1 MLPRMEYKIPIHP
14 MAGRDIEVI
23 LTHEHADMDALA
35 SLLGA
40 ALLYPSAVAVLPRE
54 MNRNVREFASLHRNH
69 LPFVP
74 ADELPRGVRLQR
86 VILVD
91 TRALNA
97 PRPLAPEC
105 AVTVIDHHNAP
116 PDEVIP
122 ANWQIMG
129 DPTGAN
135 ATLLVERIAAAH
147 MELTP
152 VHATLLALGI
162 HEDTGSL
169 TYGGTTHRDAAA
181 LAWLL
186 EPARGVNMDVVNQFL
201 HHPLGPGQRALLTRL
216 IDQSEFLN
224 IQGHTVVIAQAAAEK
239 LSEEI
244 SAVAARLRDYH
255 EPDAVFLI
263 VDMHEL
269 VQVVAR
275 SSTDEI
281 DVGAVARALG
291 GGGHPRAAASPVRG
305 RTSAAIRD
313 EIVHLLGE
321 QARAAV
327 TVRDIMSVGR
337 PQTLLPDMTINDAAL
352 LMRRYGYEGFPVV
365 AESPTPTG
373 GDALL
378 GVLTRREADRALTH
392 GLGGAA
398 VRRFMRAGPICVRPD
413 DAIPL
418 LRRTMID
425 SGWGQIPVVDHDGVI
440 IGIVTRTDLIKLW
453 DDSVPPDHRSREME
467 RRLTKSLSPLEH
479 SLLRLVGSEVHA
491 LQYTVYV
498 VGGFV
503 RDLLLGTESA
513 QFESLDLDI
522 VIEGDGIAFARH
534 MCSRYGGRVVPHKQ
548 FGTAKWMLND
558 PNAPPLLDMLGAV
571 LGQHVTQA
579 DLPAHL
585 DFVSARTEFYT
596 APTVLPTVESGSI
609 KLDLHRRDFTI
620 NTLALCLNP
629 DRWGQLL
636 DFYGGLAD
644 LRAGLIRALH
654 SLSFVDDPTRILR
667 AIRYEQRFGF
677 QIEARSLELLADAL
691 ELLGRVTPARIR
703 HEMERILQEADPERY
718 LQRLDDLGVLQQL
731 NPALH
736 MDAWRT
742 EAMQRLR
749 AAYRSPTHEP
759 LRTEPLERL
768 YWAVLA
774 WPLRNDE
781 NAALTE
787 RMGLRHATQ
796 RLVDS
801 VRRLHHA
808 RPQLADPTLH
818 PGDAVELLAHA
829 EPADLDLFGLLCDDA
844 QVQKVLKLYTTT
856 WRHLRPEMDG
866 HDLKALG
873 IPRGPIYRTL
883 LRALRAGRLEGTIS
897 SRAEEESLV
906 RSLWADH
913 VAANAAA
920 NAAANVAV
928 DAAKTETSI
937 DGNCT

>member
-1 MLPRMEYKIPIHP
+1 MPTSQL
-14 MAGRDIEVI
+14 EVI

-40 ALLYPSAVAVLPRE
+40 ALLYPGAIPVLPRQ

-74 ADELPRGVRLQR
+74 ADELPRGVRLQK
-86 VILVD
+86 VVLVD

-97 PRPLAPEC
+97 PRTLAVDCE
-105 AVTVIDHHNAP
+105 VTVIDHHASP
-116 PDEVIP
+116 PGEIVP
-122 ANWQIMG
+122 PNWQITSE
-129 DPTGAN
+129 PTGAN

-147 MELTP
+147 MEISP

-169 TYGGTTHRDAAA
+169 TYGGATHRDAAA

-186 EPARGVNMDVVNQFL
+186 EPERGVNMDVVNQFL
-201 HHPLGPGQRALLTRL
+201 HHPLGPGQRALLQQL
-216 IDQSEFLN
+216 IDQSEFVS
-224 IQGHTVVIAQAAAEK
+224 IQGHTVVIAQADASN
-239 LSEEI
+239 LGEEI

-263 VDMHEL
+263 VDMHEM

-275 SSTDEI
+275 STTDEI
-281 DVGAVARALG
+281 DVGAVARAFG
-291 GGGHPRAAASPVRG
+291 GGGHARAAAAPVRG
-305 RTSAAIRD
+305 QTPGEIRD
-313 EIVHLLGE
+313 EIVRLLTK

-337 PQTLLPDMTINDAAL
+337 PQTLLPNMTINDAAL
-352 LMRRYGYEGFPVV
+352 LMRRYGHEGFPVV
-365 AESPTPTG
+365 AEAPSPTG

-398 VRRFMRAGPICVRPD
+398 VHRFMRAGPICVRPD
-413 DAIPL
+413 DSIPL

-425 SGWGQIPVVDHDGVI
+425 SGWGQIPVVDDAGRI

-453 DDSVPPDHRSREME
+453 DESVPPDRRSREME
-467 RRLTKSLSPLEH
+467 RRLSKSLTPLQH

-491 LQYTVYV
+491 MQFTVYV

-503 RDLLLGTESA
+503 RDLLLGTEMA
-513 QFESLDLDI
+513 QFESFDLDI

-534 MCSRYGGRVVPHKQ
+534 MCSTYGGRIVQHKH
-548 FGTAKWMLND
+548 FGTAKWLLND
-558 PNAPPLLDMLGAV
+558 PEAPPRLDMLSAA
-571 LGQHVTQA
+571 LGVRVNQDQ
-579 DLPAHL
+579 LPPHL

-644 LRAGLIRALH
+644 LRAGLVRALH

-667 AIRYEQRFGF
+667 AVRYEQRFGF
-677 QIEARSLELLADAL
+677 QIEARSLELLFDAL
-691 ELLGRVTPARIR
+691 ELLDRVTPARIR
-703 HEMERILQEADPERY
+703 HELERILQEPDPERY
-718 LQRLDDLGVLQQL
+718 LKRLADLGVLAQIHA
-731 NPALH
+731 ALR
-736 MDAWRT
+736 MSGWSG
-742 EAMQRLR
+742 EAMQRVR
-749 AAYRSPTHEP
+749 AAYRSPAHAP

-768 YWAVLA
+768 YWAILTY
-774 WPLRNDE
+774 
-781 NAALTE
+781 ALDDADNESLTA
-787 RMGLRHATQ
+787 RLGLRHATR
-796 RLVDS
+796 RLVDA
-801 VRRLHHA
+801 VRRLRA
-808 RPQLADPTLH
+808 VLPQLADPALR
-818 PGDAVELLAHA
+818 PGDAVVLLEDA
-829 EPADLDLFGLLCDDA
+829 EPADIDLFGLLCDDQQIQA
-844 QVQKVLKLYTTT
+844 VLDAYTKT
-856 WRHLRPEMDG
+856 WRHMRPELDG
-866 HDLKALG
+866 NDLKALG

-883 LRALRAGRLEGTIS
+883 LHALRAGRLDGSIA
-897 SRAEEESLV
+897 SRADEEALV
-906 RSLWADH
+906 RTLWSAQSSGET
-913 VAANAAA
+913 
-920 NAAANVAV
+920 
-928 DAAKTETSI
+928 TERA
-937 DGNCT
+937 G